1 MRISASIIALIVL
14 SSARA
19 ISHEDTTT
27 NQMPPTIDPV
37 KLGVVGGVTVAGS
50 VVGHA
55 LVNDFWWKGEKVPFH
70 VNTTTDY
77 TYALN
82 ADKLGHMVFSH
93 AASTIYSDLFRWCGM
108 DSTTAAWSGFGV
120 AMTYQTYVEIR
131 DGFSA
136 GYGFSWGDIAAN
148 TIGSSLPVA
157 QRYIP
162 ALRSIDLQ
170 LSFWPSDDFK
180 NGQYN
185 AIIDDYTSTT
195 HWLTLNAYDVAP
207 TSWRSWF
214 PPWLGLA
221 IGHSVQNLD
230 GNGGGQ
236 HVVYL
241 SLDWQLH
248 RIPNLAPWLRDVLR
262 VLHLYHLPAPA
273 VRILPN
279 VVWYGIRF

>member
-1 MRISASIIALIVL
+1 MTIVL
-14 SSARA
+14 VLTLSVNHLSANA
-19 ISHEDTTT
+19 IRD
-27 NQMPPTIDPV
+27 TIDPI
-37 KLGVVGGVTVAGS
+37 KLGIVGGVTIGGFVL
-50 VVGHA
+50 GHA
-55 LVNDFWWKGEKVPFH
+55 VVNDFWWKGEKVPFH
-70 VNTTTDY
+70 FNTTSDY

-82 ADKLGHMVFSH
+82 ADKLGHMTFAY

-136 GYGFSWGDIAAN
+136 DYGFSWGDMAAN
-148 TIGSSLPVA
+148 TIGATLPVA
-157 QRYIP
+157 QHYVP

-170 LSFWPSDDFK
+170 ISYWPSEAYK
-180 NGQYN
+180 SGAYN
-185 AIIDDYTSTT
+185 SIIDDYTSTT
-195 HWLTLNAYDVAP
+195 HWLALNAYDVAP
-207 TSWRSWF
+207 SSWQSWF

-248 RIPNLAPWLRDVLR
+248 RIPNLPTWLRDVFR

-273 VRILPN
+273 VRILPD
-279 VVWYGIRF
+279 VVWYGLRF